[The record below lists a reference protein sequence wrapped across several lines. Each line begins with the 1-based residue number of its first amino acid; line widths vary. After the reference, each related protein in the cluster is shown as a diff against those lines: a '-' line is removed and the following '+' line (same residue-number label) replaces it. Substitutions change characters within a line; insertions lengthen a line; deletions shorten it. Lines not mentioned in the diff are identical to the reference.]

1 MEKHK
6 KLNKATKLLGILFL
20 SKLREIEEKELL
32 NKYMYGEFEY
42 NDILIQESSKEIFR
56 TNHVNYNNNDS
67 SKIKNEVF
75 FFRNKRN
82 KKGNQRNV
90 NLLYLALL
98 EFNGLKYYMQYQN
111 VIKDDIRK
119 MSCYIKHK
127 KFKEGNYIY
136 RYNDYS
142 DALYAIIKGKV
153 EVRSIEYVDHS
164 HKIHYDSFRYE
175 EEFKD
180 KENDDNEKIPF
191 EYFMSDLEVEDEYEY
206 NNKKNYFFKEEKNE
220 NKDNINNEV
229 LNEENNKKDNIN
241 NECLN
246 EENNKKD
253 NIKNECLNEENNK
266 KDNINNENMKDIMS
280 KISQISIDDNE
291 MKLIKFKRDKKM
303 RNMKKEMTEILSK
316 KKEKFKLKKPKII
329 NAIKKHQ
336 TPDEILSE
344 KILKQ
349 FILDFENIKNEYKEG
364 TIFGDNSV
372 IFSLP
377 RSKSILCKTDVDV
390 FYLEKKYVD
399 RILLQR
405 FLKSNFEK
413 INFISKIIPN
423 FEINTK
429 IFTQITP
436 IFADKNTIIY
446 TPYDSIDY
454 IYIIFKGECGLSQLN
469 ILTHSKEEYL
479 SLFNQLKVCS
489 ILGIGG
495 IGGLEISKQQQYYN
509 YSLVVLKQN
518 TILFK
523 IDINIIKKCCPYYKH
538 EFELLYDKRMK
549 VQKVLFGNKSFIYK
563 VKSKEKNLNEKIIE
577 FEKELKQPKINKN
590 IRKFTSDKLKIN
602 LTELHNVQKINPH
615 LKIDISKINNTKN
628 LKYHYK
634 YETCLKRYQKNS
646 KRNHTPNLFRACLLN
661 TENNLPTLNNGN
673 NTSIIQTNDKTFSD
687 QHQKSIINKTNGYK
701 SIMNKT
707 MNNDKDL
714 LFHKIKTL
722 NKDYENIKKKINR
735 NKSQKCGIKFYN
747 SGTYNIPL
755 VSN

>member
-20 SKLREIEEKELL
+20 SKLREMEEKELF

-56 TNHVNYNNNDS
+56 TNYMNYKNNDS

-75 FFRNKRN
+75 FFRNKKN

-98 EFNGLKYYMQYQN
+98 EFNGLKHYMEYQN

-164 HKIHYDSFRYE
+164 HKIHHDSFRYE

-206 NNKKNYFFKEEKNE
+206 NNIKNYFFKEEKNE
-220 NKDNINNEV
+220 NNHKENINNEI
-229 LNEENNKKDNIN
+229 LNDENINKDNIN

-246 EENNKKD
+246 EEN
-253 NIKNECLNEENNK
+253 IK
-266 KDNINNENMKDIMS
+266 KDNINNENMKDIMN

-291 MKLIKFKRDKKM
+291 MKVIKFKRDKKT
-303 RNMKKEMTEILSK
+303 RNMKKEKTEILNK
-316 KKEKFKLKKPKII
+316 KKEKLKLKKPKLIH
-329 NAIKKHQ
+329 AIKKHQ
-336 TPDEILSE
+336 TPEDILSE

-349 FILDFENIKNEYKEG
+349 FILDFENIKDEYKEG

-377 RSKSILCKTDVDV
+377 RSKSILCKTDLDV

-413 INFISKIIPN
+413 INFISKVIPN

-446 TPYDSIDY
+446 TPYDTIDY

-469 ILTHSKEEYL
+469 IQTRSKEEYL
-479 SLFNQLKVCS
+479 SLFNKLKVCS
-489 ILGIGG
+489 VLGIGG

-523 IDINIIKKCCPYYKH
+523 IDINLFKKYCHDYMKV
-538 EFELLYDKRMK
+538 FETLYDKRIE
-549 VQKVLFGNKSFIYK
+549 VQKVLCENKSFI
-563 VKSKEKNLNEKIIE
+563 EKNSKRGLSEK
-577 FEKELKQPKINKN
+577 
-590 IRKFTSDKLKIN
+590 IRKFENEMRKTKINVNKRKFTVDKLKIC
-602 LTELHNVQKINPH
+602 LTELNPNKKLTSIKSYINT
-615 LKIDISKINNTKN
+615 KSRNEKQNNINNNNNITYLKKYQTSLTIYKKN
-628 LKYHYK
+628 IG
-634 YETCLKRYQKNS
+634 
-646 KRNHTPNLFRACLLN
+646 RNNTPNLCRVNLKRN
-661 TENNLPTLNNGN
+661 ENYNLPTLNYINS
-673 NTSIIQTNDKTFSD
+673 TSLIQTNDKTFSENY
-687 QHQKSIINKTNGYK
+687 QKSVLNKSNHNK
-701 SIMNKT
+701 SLMNKT
-707 MNNDKDL
+707 VNMALNTDKELFSQKMKKNKIRDYDL
-714 LFHKIKTL
+714 VK
-722 NKDYENIKKKINR
+722 YNIFRNR
-735 NKSQKCGIKFYN
+735 NENSSIKFYN
-747 SGTYNIPL
+747 SGCFNIPL
-755 VSN
+755 VSS